1 MVQDT
6 LKKIAHLVTLY
17 AGIKIRD
24 QDYDQFASKVQAR
37 IKARGMATLEDY
49 YQLLLKATQMQNVFL
64 NYHTSS
70 SLQPHEQEWQSLLTS
85 ITITETYFLRDFNQ
99 FKVLKEHVLPEI
111 IDRNQQNI
119 PWPKAG
125 IRFRVL
131 CHAPKV

>member
-1 MVQDT
+1 MSHKNFDWDGWTMVQDT

-70 SLQPHEQEWQSLLTS
+70 SWQPLS
-85 ITITETYFLRDFNQ
+85 
-99 FKVLKEHVLPEI
+99 
-111 IDRNQQNI
+111 
-119 PWPKAG
+119 
-125 IRFRVL
+125 
-131 CHAPKV
+131 